1 MRNREHQKEENEE
14 KILNENKRLQGSRK
28 KNSIESLRKNQNNNK
43 LWEE

>member
-28 KNSIESLRKNQNNNK
+28 KTA
-43 LWEE
+43 